1 MQVDIDVYL
10 KLAEKA
16 GAVAMLDIEAT
27 GLRADYNSVL
37 VVSFKPHGK
46 KPISSIAARPGDDR
60 DLMIWVRE
68 QVAKYPLLVT
78 YYGKGFDAPM
88 LNSRL
93 LFWNLPELPKHHHL
107 DLYWLVKGRLK
118 TARKSQAHLLEWLN
132 LPEEKMTLS
141 ADVWNRVLSHYDE
154 TIGTL
159 VKRCESDVRGLEVLY
174 DRVKHL
180 QRNVAVY

>member
-1 MQVDIDVYL
+1 MQVDIDVFL

-46 KPISSIAARPGDDR
+46 RPISFTASKAGDDR
-60 DLMIWVRE
+60 SLME
-68 QVAKYPLLVT
+68 QITKEMAKYQVIVT

-88 LNSRL
+88 LESRL
-93 LFWNLPELPKHHHL
+93 LFHNMPPLPKHHHL
-107 DLYWLVKGRLK
+107 DMYWLVKGRLK
-118 TARKSQAHLLEWLN
+118 TARRSQAHLLEWLS

-141 ADVWNRVLSHYDE
+141 ADVWNQVCSNFDE

-174 DRVKHL
+174 DRCKHL
-180 QRNVAVY
+180 QRNVALY